1 MCVLTP
7 AGIRSLRN
15 SWSPRKWLLL
25 PPLLLQSVIK
35 HPRAALPAGMGTLIG
50 SASGCL
56 GLSGAK
62 LLGWARPRHN
72 LLPTHLPAT
81 PLTAAPVENAR
92 PGSHVLL
99 LPKVG
104 TRQSAWLQYQ
114 QVPARIC
121 PAPSQCRGMSWVMG
135 KGDRGPQV
143 RCVYLTVCQAAQSWK
158 TCRSLAWAGDVGQSP
173 STHSGR
179 FFPGPLCPGLPPACP
194 PQRPQTQVPSDTPQ
208 PPNCPAFPELGTH

>member
-7 AGIRSLRN
+7 AGIRTLRN

-25 PPLLLQSVIK
+25 PPLLLQSIIK
-35 HPRAALPAGMGTLIG
+35 HPRAALPAGMGSFIG

-56 GLSGAK
+56 GPSGAK

-99 LPKVG
+99 LPKGG

-158 TCRSLAWAGDVGQSP
+158 TCRSLA
-173 STHSGR
+173 
-179 FFPGPLCPGLPPACP
+179 
-194 PQRPQTQVPSDTPQ
+194 
-208 PPNCPAFPELGTH
+208 